1 MKRLDLGAR
10 LVGLA
15 LLAAAPRS
23 AHANYWDLYG
33 MTPRALG
40 MANCQTAVA
49 DDSSAVF
56 YNPAALA
63 SATASGYGLSFST
76 SLPSLSVA
84 FERDPATLAAA
95 EPAPASA
102 IGFGTHFLLAGSHA
116 DRRLALGLAFSLPT
130 RSLLSGQALD
140 PAIPQWYLYNALPER
155 LAFAIGLAARPF
167 DWLSLGAGLQ
177 VLAGLDGALDYQLD
191 IVAGRFSKKTV
202 TFDIEP
208 RGAPIVGLEVR
219 PLPHLRLGVAWRGS
233 IATDVTLPVDLAI
246 TGIADLRIDT
256 AFLVQYLPHEVVFG
270 ASYWL
275 EPWDLL
281 LTADVQWSHWSDAP
295 DPSVDSRIDAG
306 GELLEGTGLA
316 EALDTPAV
324 GQSRSVELG
333 LTDVFMPRFAL
344 EKKLG
349 PAWLRAG
356 YGVRPSGS
364 PVQTSGANYID
375 GTAHTLALGAGVRV
389 RDPWALLVSP
399 ITLEAAGSLAVL
411 PSRTHTKVDPSD
423 AVGSYT
429 ASGTIFVV
437 SVGLRYAYEEVAPP
451 SAPTPEVGPAESDAP
466 AAAPPSPAPPSVP
479 APPAPSA
486 SPSPSPRPTKPTRA
500 PTP

>member
-1 MKRLDLGAR
+1 
-10 LVGLA
+10 
-15 LLAAAPRS
+15 
-23 AHANYWDLYG
+23 
-33 MTPRALG
+33 
-40 MANCQTAVA
+40 
-49 DDSSAVF
+49 
-56 YNPAALA
+56 
-63 SATASGYGLSFST
+63 
-76 SLPSLSVA
+76 
-84 FERDPATLAAA
+84 
-95 EPAPASA
+95 
-102 IGFGTHFLLAGSHA
+102 
-116 DRRLALGLAFSLPT
+116 
-130 RSLLSGQALD
+130 
-140 PAIPQWYLYNALPER
+140 
-155 LAFAIGLAARPF
+155 
-167 DWLSLGAGLQ
+167 
-177 VLAGLDGALDYQLD
+177 VLAGLNGALDYQLD

-219 PLPHLRLGVAWRGS
+219 PLPHLRLGVAWRGTL
-233 IATDVTLPVDLAI
+233 ATDVTLPVDLAI

-256 AFLVQYLPHEVVFG
+256 SFLVQYLPHEVVFG
-270 ASYWL
+270 ASYWV

-333 LTDVFMPRFAL
+333 LSDVFMPRFAL

-364 PVQTSGANYID
+364 PVQTSGANYLD
-375 GTAHTLALGAGVRV
+375 GTTHTLALGGGVRF

-411 PSRTHTKVDPSD
+411 PARTHTKVDPSD

-437 SVGLRYAYEEVAPP
+437 SVGLRYAYEEVA
-451 SAPTPEVGPAESDAP
+451 AP
-466 AAAPPSPAPPSVP
+466 AAASPEAAQPESASPEAAPSTPGATPAPG
-479 APPAPSA
+479 PAPSA
-486 SPSPSPRPTKPTRA
+486 APSPRPTKPPRA

>member
-1 MKRLDLGAR
+1 MRHLVVGAR
-10 LVGLA
+10 LAALV
-15 LLAAAPRS
+15 LLAVAPRV

-84 FERDPATLAAA
+84 FERDPATVAAA

-116 DRRLALGLAFSLPT
+116 DRRLALGLAFSIPT

-177 VLAGLDGALDYQLD
+177 VLAGLNGALDYQLD

-219 PLPHLRLGVAWRGS
+219 PLPHLRLGVAWRGTL
-233 IATDVTLPVDLAI
+233 ATDVTLPVDLGI

-256 AFLVQYLPHEVVFG
+256 SFLVQYLPHEVVFG
-270 ASYWL
+270 ASYWV

-281 LTADVQWSHWSDAP
+281 LTADVQWSHWSGAP

-324 GQSRSVELG
+324 GQSRSVDLG
-333 LTDVFMPRFAL
+333 LSDVFMPRFAL

-364 PVQTSGANYID
+364 PVQTSGANYLD
-375 GTAHTLALGAGVRV
+375 GTAHTLALGAGVRF

-429 ASGTIFVV
+429 ASGTIFVA
-437 SVGLRYAYEEVAPP
+437 SVGLRYAYEEVA
-451 SAPTPEVGPAESDAP
+451 EP
-466 AAAPPSPAPPSVP
+466 AAAPEAAAPEATPSTPGATPTPA
-479 APPAPSA
+479 
-486 SPSPSPRPTKPTRA
+486 PSPRPSKPPRA

>member
-1 MKRLDLGAR
+1 MRSLVVGAR
-10 LVGLA
+10 LAGLS
-15 LLAAAPRS
+15 LLAMAPRV
-23 AHANYWDLYG
+23 AQANYWDLYG

-76 SLPSLSVA
+76 SLPSLSVD

-116 DRRLALGLAFSLPT
+116 DRRLALGLAFSIPT

-177 VLAGLDGALDYQLD
+177 VLAGLNGALDYQLD
-191 IVAGRFSKKTV
+191 VVAGRFSKKTV

-208 RGAPIVGLEVR
+208 RGAPIVGLELR
-219 PLPHLRLGVAWRGS
+219 PLPHQRLGEAWRGTL
-233 IATDVTLPVDLAI
+233 ATDVTLPV
-246 TGIADLRIDT
+246 DLRIDT

-270 ASYWL
+270 ASYWV

-333 LTDVFMPRFAL
+333 LSDVFMPRFAL

-375 GTAHTLALGAGVRV
+375 GTTHTLALGASVRF

-429 ASGTIFVV
+429 ASGTIFVA
-437 SVGLRYAYEEVAPP
+437 SVGLRYAYEEVAAP
-451 SAPTPEVGPAESDAP
+451 ATPTPEATP
-466 AAAPPSPAPPSVP
+466 AAAPTPGPPSPAAP
-479 APPAPSA
+479 A
-486 SPSPSPRPTKPTRA
+486 SPSPRPTTPPRA